1 MEGEAFRLDGNA
13 IGGTLGEM
21 FVHDMTA
28 ALIACEG
35 CGNVEPVG
43 AEHAYVRAPGIVLR
57 CRNCD
62 AALLVM
68 TRTNGRHRISFPQS
82 HWLEMDEPGDQSF

>member
-1 MEGEAFRLDGNA
+1 MEGEALRLDGNA

-28 ALIACEG
+28 ALIACKG

-68 TRTNGRHRISFPQS
+68 TRTDGRHRISFPQS
-82 HWLEMDEPGDQSF
+82 HWLEMGGPGDS

>member
-1 MEGEAFRLDGNA
+1 MEGEALRLDGNA

-28 ALIACEG
+28 ALIACKG
-35 CGNVEPVG
+35 CGNVEPVRGG
-43 AEHAYVRAPGIVLR
+43 ARVRAPGIVLR

-68 TRTNGRHRISFPQS
+68 T
-82 HWLEMDEPGDQSF
+82 

>member
-1 MEGEAFRLDGNA
+1 MEGEALRLDGNA

-28 ALIACEG
+28 ALIACKG

-57 CRNCD
+57 CSHCD
-62 AALLVM
+62 SVLLVVAHTGETYRFGLGR
-68 TRTNGRHRISFPQS
+68 TR
-82 HWLEMDEPGDQSF
+82 WLEFAEGA